1 MSVDAILAARHGR
14 VQARKL
20 ASVTGTVLSM
30 HLSWGPVTQLYT
42 LHLYVLINSVVSRNG
57 WVVPTGV

>member
-14 VQARKL
+14 VHTRRL

-30 HLSWGPVTQLYT
+30 HLSWGHVIQLYT
-42 LHLYVLINSVVSRNG
+42 RHLYALINSVVSLN
-57 WVVPTGV
+57 